1 MAAAVALALL
11 LPVLLQA
18 SHALATAA
26 GNAHPGY
33 TGADAGTCGPAR
45 HGPGLEEYG
54 GGRIVDIT
62 HAYRPVMPGATVQ
75 PLLRLKES
83 MEEGSD
89 YNLSDLRMECH
100 TGTHV
105 DAPGHMNQAHFAAG
119 LDVDTLDL
127 DVLNGPA
134 LLVDVPRHTNI
145 TDLFNLTRDTLIWC
159 CILISVFSIEFM
171 FIYTDLTKF
180 NMLRPSSAL

>member
-1 MAAAVALALL
+1 MSDAAALALL

-18 SHALATAA
+18 SHALATPA

-127 DVLNGPA
+127 DVLNGA
-134 LLVDVPRHTNI
+134 CPRFSPRRTVY
-145 TDLFNLTRDTLIWC
+145 TLITFRQ
-159 CILISVFSIEFM
+159 ISSVLAVTMSISAVSHFSVM
-171 FIYTDLTKF
+171 CA
-180 NMLRPSSAL
+180 LRAH